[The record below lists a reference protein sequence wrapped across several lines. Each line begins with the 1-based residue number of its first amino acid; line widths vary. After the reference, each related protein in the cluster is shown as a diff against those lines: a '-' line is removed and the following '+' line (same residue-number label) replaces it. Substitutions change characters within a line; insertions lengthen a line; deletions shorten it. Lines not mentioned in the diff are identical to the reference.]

1 MTAAHRK
8 VLSDLSQEGVRTVL
22 VVFATAAGIAG
33 FLAVLSAFAVLTR
46 ELNRGYLA
54 TNPAS
59 ASLQM
64 DSVDDGLLAAVR
76 ANPEIGAADAR
87 RNVAGRIRTAK
98 GDWHT
103 LKLFVMN
110 DFAGMKLSK
119 VDPELGK
126 WPPSTGDLLIERD
139 ALGITRAQVGDTVT
153 VKTAHGKEQ
162 TLRLSG
168 SVHDVGQAQ
177 ARMENIVYGYITLDT
192 LAQLGE
198 ASYLDRLNIVVA
210 ANGFDKA
217 HIQDVAVGIRKLAER
232 RGHVVRGV
240 DIPNPGEHPHA
251 HVMGLLLLAMSS
263 FGFGILAMSGVLV
276 VNMVTA
282 TMALQIRQIG
292 VMKAIGAGSGQ
303 VAAIYLKQTLQLGT
317 AAIVVAIPIG
327 VVGGRALCRSMAG
340 FLNFDMASF
349 AAPVWVYLL
358 AALAG
363 WGVPLLAAAVPVWQG
378 SRVSVRLALAG
389 GRTSSTFGESRFDR
403 AVARAGGPLR
413 PVLLAFRNSLRR
425 RIRLALTMTT
435 LVAGGVFFLAGLD
448 IRTSMIHT
456 LDDVFATRKF
466 DLTVNL
472 GATMPLDK
480 LERAVGNT
488 AGVSRSEGWIVTDGS
503 LGKTERFTVTGLP
516 TKTRL
521 MKLQIVEGRDLAAG
535 DTDAMVVNAELAG
548 RNKSFAVGQRVSLRI
563 SQAYVV
569 VRVVGMARE
578 GFSPPGAYVPRELAG
593 RSGTANVIR
602 VALDRTDHASL
613 EIVKTA
619 LGRNLELEGFRAES
633 MSGTAD
639 ARFAFDQ
646 HMVMIYVFLV
656 VVAAIIAGIG
666 GLGLMTTMSLNVL
679 ERRREIGVLRAIGA
693 APRDVL
699 VLVITEGVAMAV
711 ASWAIAA
718 IAAWPVARVLG
729 DFLWTRVFTAGL
741 DFRFEPSGLGVWLAA
756 SLVIGTVGSL
766 WPAWNASRITVRE
779 ALSHE

>member
-59 ASLQM
+59 ATLHM

-87 RNVAGRIRTAK
+87 RSVAGRIRTAK

-103 LKLFVMN
+103 LKLFVMK
-110 DFAGMKLSK
+110 DFAGMQLSK
-119 VDPELGK
+119 VDPELGQ
-126 WPPSTGDLLIERD
+126 WPPSTSALLIERD
-139 ALGITRAQVGDTVT
+139 ALGITRAEVGDTVT
-153 VKTAHGKEQ
+153 VKTAHGTEQ
-162 TLRLSG
+162 TLRMSG

-177 ARMENIVYGYITLDT
+177 ARMENIVYGYVTLDT
-192 LAQLGE
+192 LARLGE
-198 ASYLDRLNIVVA
+198 APYLDRLNIVVA
-210 ANGFDKA
+210 ADGFNKA
-217 HIQDVAVGIRKLAER
+217 HIQGVAAGIKRLAES

-251 HVMGLLLLAMSS
+251 HVMGLLLIAMSS
-263 FGFGILAMSGVLV
+263 FGFGILALSGVLV

-303 VAAIYLKQTLQLGT
+303 IAAIYLKQTLLLGT
-317 AAIVVAIPIG
+317 AAIIVALPIG

-363 WGVPLLAAAVPVWQG
+363 WAVPLLAAAGPVWQG
-378 SRVSVRLALAG
+378 SRVPVRLALAG

-403 AVARAGGPLR
+403 AVARAGGPFR

-425 RIRLALTMTT
+425 RMRLALTMTT

-456 LDDVFATRKF
+456 LDDVFVTRRF

-472 GATMPLDK
+472 GAMMPLDK
-480 LERAVGNT
+480 LERAARDT
-488 AGVSRSEGWIVTDGS
+488 AGVSQSEGWIVTGGS
-503 LGKTERFTVTGLP
+503 LGTTERFTVTGLP
-516 TKTRL
+516 AKTQL
-521 MKLQIVEGRDLAAG
+521 LKLQIVEGRNLTPG
-535 DTDAMVVNAELAG
+535 DTDAMVVNTELAG
-548 RNKSFAVGQRVSLRI
+548 RNKSFAVGQRVPLRI
-563 SQAYVV
+563 GQADVT
-569 VRVVGMARE
+569 VRVVGIARK

-593 RSGTANVIR
+593 QTGTANVIR
-602 VALDRTDHASL
+602 VALEWTDLASL
-613 EIVKTA
+613 ESVKTA
-619 LGRNLELEGFRAES
+619 LERNLELEGLRGES

-646 HMVMIYVFLV
+646 HMVMVYVFLI

-679 ERRREIGVLRAIGA
+679 ERRREIGVLRALGA
-693 APRDVL
+693 APEDVL
-699 VLVITEGVAMAV
+699 VLVIVEGVAVAV
-711 ASWAIAA
+711 ASWTIAA
-718 IAAWPVARVLG
+718 IAAWPVAKVLG
-729 DFLWTRVFTAGL
+729 DFLWTKVFTTGL
-741 DFRFEPSGLGVWLAA
+741 DFRFEPFGLVAWLVA
-756 SLVIGTVGSL
+756 SVAVGTVGSL